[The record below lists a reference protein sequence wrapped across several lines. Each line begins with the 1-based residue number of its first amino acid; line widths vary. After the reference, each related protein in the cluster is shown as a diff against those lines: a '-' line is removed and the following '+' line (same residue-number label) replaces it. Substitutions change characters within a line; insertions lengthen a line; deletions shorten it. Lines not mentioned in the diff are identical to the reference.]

1 MLIPLGRIPE
11 GDYWCMIYGY
21 MYDSAM
27 RYTTYFNEETYE
39 LEDRAIS
46 KQAPRAGGL
55 QVCKK

>member
-1 MLIPLGRIPE
+1 
-11 GDYWCMIYGY
+11 MIYGY

-46 KQAPRAGGL
+46 KQASRAGGL
-55 QVCKK
+55 KVCKNK